1 MNNSFEVA
9 EAFVQP
15 RTKLVKTKA
24 TATVAV
30 NERPF
35 KSYKLR
41 LELDQEEN
49 EAFGQLTFDV
59 TPVKTPSCKCPNAPK
74 ASKVK
79 LYLNLKN
86 VRMLVFPED
95 EDYESSSD

>member
-1 MNNSFEVA
+1 MNNSFEAA
-9 EAFVQP
+9 EDFVQP

-35 KSYKLR
+35 KTYKLK
-41 LELDQEEN
+41 LEIDQEEN

-59 TPVKTPSCKCPNAPK
+59 TPAKTPTCNCPNAPK
-74 ASKVK
+74 ASKAKV
-79 LYLNLKN
+79 YLRLRN

-95 EDYESSSD
+95 SDYTSD

>member
-1 MNNSFEVA
+1 MNNSFEA
-9 EAFVQP
+9 ADNFAQP

-24 TATVAV
+24 TATVAL

-35 KSYKLR
+35 KVYKLK
-41 LELDQEEN
+41 LEIDQEEN

-95 EDYESSSD
+95 EDYESSE